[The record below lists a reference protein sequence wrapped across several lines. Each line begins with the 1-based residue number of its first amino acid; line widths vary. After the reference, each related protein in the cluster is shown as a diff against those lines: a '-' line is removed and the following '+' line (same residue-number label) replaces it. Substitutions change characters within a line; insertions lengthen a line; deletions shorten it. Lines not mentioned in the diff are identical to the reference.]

1 MADAQSLEREY
12 QQWSQSAAAVLAKS
26 RRVEPDQLPG
36 TPEELLSTTTPDSV
50 VIKPLY
56 TRRDELPEPGLP
68 GGAPFV
74 RGADAARDIHLGW
87 RVTERFGDT
96 GSASATDAAV
106 DTSVLND
113 QILDALTYGASGLWL
128 AVGENGI
135 ATADLPQ
142 VLQGVLTD
150 LVPITL
156 DAGADGIEAAA
167 ALREVLPPEPTG
179 SSTIAGYGLAPLTA
193 EFSGRAT
200 VALDAAITVA
210 AEAPAT
216 VRAIRVDGT
225 DFAMAGATDAQELA
239 LLAAAGIDYLRLL
252 AEKGL
257 STAAALGQL
266 SFAVSVGDDQFGVIA
281 KLRALRKIWARVAT
295 ASGAEDAGAAHTHAI
310 TALSMYA
317 QRDPWVNMLRS
328 TVSAFGA
335 GIGGA
340 DQITV
345 LPFDVTLPPA
355 ARTTSAAFARR
366 IARNTQLLL
375 LEESNLGRV
384 LDPAGGAWFVE
395 SLTDELAAAAWKS
408 LQEIESRGG
417 YRAVLADG
425 WIADQIATALADR
438 DELVAR
444 RKAAI
449 TGVNEFPNLAEE
461 PLPASDFV
469 PATATAG
476 LARIAQPFESL
487 RDRADS
493 ITASSGSRPTIT
505 MLPLGPVSEHNGR
518 TTFIANL
525 LAAGGIAAD
534 NPGPV
539 TADGTA
545 AHVSAGSI
553 VVICGTNSRYADEG
567 PALLAAARAA
577 GASQVLL
584 AGPNKAWPDGA
595 EKPDGFLAVGID
607 AVTTLT
613 GLLDRLEG
621 VR

>member
-1 MADAQSLEREY
+1 MAEDKSGGTQSLEREY

-36 TPEELLSTTTPDSV
+36 TPEELLSTITPDSV

-56 TRRDELPEPGLP
+56 TRRDERPEPGLP
-68 GGAPFV
+68 GGEPFV

-96 GSASATDAAV
+96 DDVT

-135 ATADLPQ
+135 ALADLSK

-167 ALREVLPPEPTG
+167 TLRELLPAEATG
-179 SSTIAGYGLAPLTA
+179 ASTIAGYGLSPLTA

-200 VALDAAITVA
+200 VALDAAIA
-210 AEAPAT
+210 AAAQAPAT

-252 AEKGL
+252 TEKGL
-257 STAAALGQL
+257 PTAAALAQL

-281 KLRALRKIWARVAT
+281 KLRALRKIWGRVAA
-295 ASGAEDAGAAHTHAI
+295 ASGAPEAGAAHTHAI

-335 GIGGA
+335 GVGGA

-345 LPFDVTLPPA
+345 LPFDATLPPA
-355 ARTTSAAFARR
+355 ARTTSAAFSRR

-395 SLTDELAAAAWKS
+395 SLTDELATAAWKS

-417 YRAVLADG
+417 YRAALADG
-425 WIADQIATALADR
+425 WIADQIAAALADR
-438 DELVAR
+438 EKRVAR
-444 RKAAI
+444 RKDAI

-461 PLPASDFV
+461 PIPANDFV

-476 LARIAQPFESL
+476 LARVAQPFESL
-487 RDRADS
+487 RDRADAL
-493 ITASSGSRPTIT
+493 TASTGSRPSIT

-539 TADGTA
+539 TADGVA
-545 AHVSAGSI
+545 AHVHPGSI
-553 VVICGTNSRYADEG
+553 VVICGTNGRYADEG

-577 GASQVLL
+577 GAAQVLL
-584 AGPNKAWPDGA
+584 AGPDKAWPDA
-595 EKPDGFLAVGID
+595 EKPDGYLAVGID
-607 AVTTLT
+607 AVATLT

-621 VR
+621 TR